1 MVDSGLWND
10 STFNDV
16 VFECSNYA
24 ETNKDL
30 HLGINHAFQT
40 KYPTNYKGMGVREK
54 IASGII
60 DIYEKAKSVNLC
72 NKPFEISMPTVSV
85 HLEEGD
91 EE

>member
-1 MVDSGLWND
+1 
-10 STFNDV
+10 
-16 VFECSNYA
+16 
-24 ETNKDL
+24 
-30 HLGINHAFQT
+30 LGINHAFQT

-60 DIYEKAKSVNLC
+60 DIYEKAKAVNLC